1 MSQTDSNQTRGTA
14 SSRMMRYARLLDSS
28 IRLPGG
34 FRIGIEGL
42 IGLVPGIGDA
52 VGALLSSVILVEAYR
67 EGISIPVL
75 LRMLVNIG
83 LEMTLGAVPV
93 IGDIFD
99 FVFKANLRN
108 ARLMER
114 HLEDATATRRRSMA
128 WVIALAA
135 ALIVLIVLVAV
146 VLWQLL
152 WLLVN
157 AVGSLL

>member
-1 MSQTDSNQTRGTA
+1 
-14 SSRMMRYARLLDSS
+14 MRYARLLDSS

-52 VGALLSSVILVEAYR
+52 IGALLSSVILVQAYR
-67 EGISIPVL
+67 EGVSIPVL
-75 LRMLVNIG
+75 LRMLLNIG
-83 LEMTLGAVPV
+83 LELVVGVVPV

-108 ARLMER
+108 ARLMEQ
-114 HLEDATATRRRSMA
+114 HLVNATTTRRRSMA
-128 WVIALAA
+128 LVTAVAVSIVALIILAA
-135 ALIVLIVLVAV
+135 VI
-146 VLWQLL
+146 LWQLI